1 MYSQWAFRYHRF
13 YAIYFIENHIF
24 QQKYCEVVSKRILIM
39 FAPEE
44 AKIFNDY
51 LFIFA

>member
-1 MYSQWAFRYHRF
+1 MGISLPSILRYIFH
-13 YAIYFIENHIF
+13 INHIF
-24 QQKYCEVVSKRILIM
+24 RQKYCEVVSKRILII

-51 LFIFA
+51 LFILA